1 MRRSRWLG
9 HLLLFLIATSAS
21 AQSRDITLEG
31 MRGEKRIALVIGNA
45 AYANSPLKNPVND
58 AQAMAKAFRDLGFEV
73 LLREN
78 AGEKDMKRAVEEFGD
93 RLRGGGV
100 GVFFFAGH
108 GIQVAGRNYLIPVD
122 ANIRN
127 ERDIDIDAIDVNRVL
142 SRMEDARNR
151 LNIVILDACRDNPFG
166 RSFRSS
172 ARGLASIDAPS
183 GTLIAYA
190 TAPGK
195 LARDGSG
202 ANGLYTGELVKAI
215 KQSGLHARRLLHRP
229 VRSEQRAVR
238 EVRAGDAAHLDR

>member
-1 MRRSRWLG
+1 M
-9 HLLLFLIATSAS
+9 
-21 AQSRDITLEG
+21 
-31 MRGEKRIALVIGNA
+31 
-45 AYANSPLKNPVND
+45 ND
-58 AQAMAKAFRDLGFEV
+58 ARAIAGTFRELGFDV

-93 RLRGGGV
+93 RLRGGGI

-108 GIQVAGRNYLIPVD
+108 GVQVGGRNYLMPVD

-166 RSFRSS
+166 RGFRTTS
-172 ARGLASIDAPS
+172 RGLASIDAPS
-183 GTLIAYA
+183 GSLIAYA

-195 LARDGSG
+195 LARDGDG

-215 KQSGLHARRLLHRP
+215 RQPGLRLEDVFKRVRASVRRLTNG
-229 VRSEQRAVR
+229 EQVP
-238 EVRAGDAAHLDR
+238 